1 MWCCQ
6 ASALKAYRI
15 CERVMTLFCFSRLI
29 LLLPALAALTP
40 GTAAAGFDCT
50 GKDADR
56 FTAVCRDAEIMRLD
70 QAVDASFMR
79 AQHAV
84 DPVTAMLLSRDQDWV
99 MEIAGGQYAQFKG
112 ADDPARQRI
121 IAVLQQRLAMLD
133 HIASRADGAA
143 GAWSNAFGAAKVT
156 VLPAGLMRVDVRT
169 KAAYGDDS
177 GLVTCALAAQVKL
190 GDDGWLSGP
199 AAVINDDRE
208 PTSIARDSPIMLR
221 ARQQA
226 NTLRI
231 VIVHDD
237 DQSVCDKPENL
248 TASYFPI
255 AAASAAATA
264 NAPPPMTAPSFNC
277 AMAKNSDEEEICADP
292 ELAEKDV
299 AIAAAYNDAM
309 HRLDAKSA
317 DYLRDD
323 ERAWVA
329 DNRDAYD
336 SQIHAAWDKQSYFVH
351 HTGGA
356 RGELKLRLKERL
368 AMLKNL
374 DEKRQGEG
382 GLWVGH
388 TAMLAIAP
396 DKDKPGKLQA
406 AGHKWETGDWKSH
419 CDFEA
424 DGKMV
429 GGNFK
434 TDDEFPKLARD
445 AASLTLGDETSQPG
459 YCVRMISPK
468 ARLFPVN
475 EGADIGFN
483 DSRIR

>member
-1 MWCCQ
+1 MRLFQFVTLWVG
-6 ASALKAYRI
+6 LVI
-15 CERVMTLFCFSRLI
+15 VM
-29 LLLPALAALTP
+29 P
-40 GTAAAGFDCT
+40 GSAAAAFDCT
-50 GKDADR
+50 GKNADQ
-56 FTAVCRDAEIMRLD
+56 FMAICRDVELMRLD
-70 QAVDASFMR
+70 QAVDASLAR

-84 DPVTAMLLSRDQDWV
+84 DPVTAMLLRRDQDWV
-99 MEIAGGQYAQFKG
+99 MEIAGGQYAQFKS
-112 ADDPARQRI
+112 ADDSARQRI

-156 VLPAGLMRVDVRT
+156 GLPAGLMRVDVHT
-169 KAAYGDDS
+169 KAAYGNDS
-177 GLVTCALAAQVKL
+177 DLVTCALAAQVKL

-208 PTSIARDSPIMLR
+208 PPSIAPDSPITLR

-231 VIVHDD
+231 VIAYGD

-248 TASYFPI
+248 TATYFPI
-255 AAASAAATA
+255 AAAAATATA

-277 AMAKNSDEEEICADP
+277 ATAKTSDEEEICADP

-329 DNRDAYD
+329 DNGDAYD

-351 HTGGA
+351 HTGGS
-356 RGELKLRLKERL
+356 REELKLRLKERL

-388 TAMLAIAP
+388 AAMLAIAP
-396 DKDKPGKLQA
+396 DRDKLGMLQA

-445 AASLTLGDETSQPG
+445 AASLTLGDETRQPG

-468 ARLFPVN
+468 ARLFPVKDD
-475 EGADIGFN
+475 ADIGFN